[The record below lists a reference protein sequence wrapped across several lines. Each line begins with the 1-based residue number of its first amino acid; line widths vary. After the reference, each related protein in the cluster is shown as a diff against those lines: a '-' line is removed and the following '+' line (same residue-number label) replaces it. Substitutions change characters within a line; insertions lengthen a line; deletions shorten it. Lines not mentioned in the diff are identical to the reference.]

1 MRGVK
6 ELALAVAFIAIAWF
20 PAVGAVEDGR
30 AHPAQTLT
38 TFSSGS
44 GNASVYFPFPRND
57 TSVGIRLPYLITVT
71 SATVELYSIEQ
82 VTNFTFDV
90 GGGDSEWYLPGP
102 MPLATQT
109 FSFGE
114 GLDAAVHA
122 LTPGGDGNVTVPIRM
137 HVDTPGYANFSKL
150 EVKYVFNLAPVAARL
165 EGPEDGKWCTSLVP
179 TLRFNT
185 SDPDGDILKY
195 YIELYRN
202 GSVTPSRKIDQR
214 QGTAGWSDASYTSGQ
229 SAAYSFASGS
239 ELDSG
244 ERYTWRVAAWDGYTF
259 GPYSDFRTLPV
270 DGTPPEG
277 TVDDFGPETTSPSVL
292 RAFLNLTDPDSG
304 LVQLQYKLGIGTNS
318 SDLVAP
324 VNATD
329 PHVTVS
335 DLTLVYGRRYCFSA
349 RGLNGAGLWSPWI
362 SSKGVS
368 LKKGVINHLPSVN
381 ITTPSEGA
389 TLTGLV
395 YINGTASDIDFLD
408 TLTVEL
414 AIDGTGWTPVQ
425 GNLTWTLGLDTT
437 TISNGTHTITA
448 NAFDQT
454 DHSEDFVI
462 NVTIRN
468 RREIE
473 ISAASPASD
482 PTISE
487 MQSQVFS
494 ISASD
499 PLGHEIRYQWTVDG
513 IPQPGRVARTFTYDS
528 TYASAGVHRI
538 AVSALYGTRES
549 TWSWNVTVLNV
560 NRPPAAVISLPA
572 AGQVTE
578 LGKTVFFDSVGSAD
592 PDTDDNLSFVWDFG
606 DKTIGYGTNATHF
619 YDKPGKYRV
628 TLSVN
633 DGINSSSAS
642 VELNVKETATTHNDF
657 FTQSLSQPWCP
668 AVIILGIVGAIGLAV
683 LLMRR
688 KKMAKASTGPQ
699 EPRRNVPITMGP
711 TPVMP
716 AKTPVKYRP
725 VAAPRDAPRMEAVP
739 EHGSRYALS
748 ALDEEARE
756 AVRRQAEQ
764 EAYIPEVAAEP
775 AAPADTSGIVEG
787 KTTEESLSFGLKRRA
802 RTLEEEEAD
811 RAAGLGGTSGAEAP
825 SEEKTTEDGASTP
838 PQKKKEELDEL
849 LGKLVSDNPPADRP

>member
-1 MRGVK
+1 VK
-6 ELALAVAFIAIAWF
+6 EVALAVAFLAIVWF

-30 AHPAQTLT
+30 AHLAQTLT
-38 TFSSGS
+38 KFSSGS

-57 TSVGIRLPYLITVT
+57 TSIGIRLPYLITVT

-90 GGGDSEWYLPGP
+90 GGGDPEWYLPGP
-102 MPLATQT
+102 MPLLTQT

-122 LTPGGDGNVTVPIRM
+122 LTPGGDGNVTVPIRL
-137 HVDTPGYANFSKL
+137 HVDTPGYANFSLL
-150 EVKYVFNLAPVAARL
+150 EVKYVFNNAPFAALL
-165 EGPEDGKWCTSLVP
+165 EGPEDGKWCTSLFP
-179 TLRFNT
+179 TLRFNA
-185 SDPDGDILKY
+185 SDPDGDPLKY
-195 YIELYRN
+195 FIELYRN
-202 GSVTPSRKIDQR
+202 GSVTPSRRIDQR
-214 QGTAGWSDASYTSGQ
+214 QGTAGWSAASYTSGQ
-229 SAAYSFASGS
+229 SAAYSFAGGS

-244 ERYTWRVAAWDGYTF
+244 ERYTWRVAAWDGFTF
-259 GPYSDFRTLPV
+259 GPFSDFRTLPV
-270 DGTPPEG
+270 DDTPPEG
-277 TVDDFGPETTSPSVL
+277 TVDDFGPETSSHSTL

-304 LVQLQYKLGIGTNS
+304 LVQLQYKLGIGINS
-318 SDLVAP
+318 SDLRAP

-335 DLTLVYGRRYCFSA
+335 DLTLVYGRKYCFSA
-349 RGLNGAGLWSPWI
+349 RGLNGAGLWSQWI
-362 SSKGVS
+362 SSKGIS
-368 LKKGVINHLPSVN
+368 LKKGVINHLPTVN

-408 TLTVEL
+408 TITVEL

-425 GNLTWTLGLDTT
+425 GNMTWTYGLDTT

-448 NAFDQT
+448 SAFDQT
-454 DHSEDFVI
+454 DHSEDFTI
-462 NVTIRN
+462 NITVKNKRD
-468 RREIE
+468 IE
-473 ISAASPASD
+473 ISAVSPPPD
-482 PTISE
+482 PKISE
-487 MQSQVFS
+487 LESQVFS

-513 IPQPGRVARTFTYDS
+513 VQQPGRVTRTFTYDA
-528 TYASAGVHRI
+528 TYSSAGIHRI
-538 AVSALYGTRES
+538 IVSALYGTRES
-549 TWSWNVTVLNV
+549 SWSWNLTVQNV
-560 NRPPAAVISLPA
+560 NRPPVAIISIPA
-572 AGQVTE
+572 TGQVTE

-592 PDTDDNLSFVWDFG
+592 PDTEENLSFVWDFG
-606 DKTIGYGTNATHF
+606 DKTLGYGANATHF
-619 YDKPGKYRV
+619 YDKPGKYQV
-628 TLSVN
+628 TLTVTDSVN
-633 DGINSSSAS
+633 FSSAS
-642 VELNVKETATTHNDF
+642 VELKVKETATTQKDF
-657 FTQSLSQPWCP
+657 FAQSLSQPWCP

-683 LLMRR
+683 VLMRR
-688 KKMAKASTGPQ
+688 KKMAKTAAGPDA
-699 EPRRNVPITMGP
+699 PRRNVPITMGP

-739 EHGSRYALS
+739 EPGSRYALS

-787 KTTEESLSFGLKRRA
+787 KTTEESLSFGLRRRA
-802 RTLEEEEAD
+802 LSKDEEEAEK
-811 RAAGLGGTSGAEAP
+811 AATLRGTSGANAP
-825 SEEKTTEDGASTP
+825 EDASSGNATRDAGSP
-838 PQKKKEELDEL
+838 AEDSSQKEELDKL
-849 LGKLVSDNPPADRP
+849 LGKLTSDDKAPDK